1 MKMIYVLYG
10 EESFLLGQK
19 LKDIKK
25 EYSISEEMM
34 NLSTYDALNT
44 SLKEMI
50 EDCNTPS
57 FLSEYKMVVIKNPY
71 FLTTQK
77 VSAHL
82 DKDTTLLENYVA
94 SPNPSTILVIYHDV
108 KNFDERKKVVKLLK
122 KETIFVIMEK
132 ATHLQLKS
140 SVRAAIKKRGA
151 MIDDP
156 ALEFMLGRLPNDLLI
171 ISNEVEKLCLYSS
184 NITIED
190 INQIV
195 TKPLE
200 ENAFELVGA
209 IMKKN
214 QQKAIEI
221 YKDLMVNNE
230 EPIKLIVL
238 IAGQLRL
245 LMQVKSL
252 DRKGYNDQEIGK
264 LLGVNPFRLKYIRP
278 DASKYDIHDLASRLN
293 DLAMLDSQIKKG
305 EVSKNMGLELFL
317 MNI

>member
-122 KETIFVIMEK
+122 KETTFVIMEK